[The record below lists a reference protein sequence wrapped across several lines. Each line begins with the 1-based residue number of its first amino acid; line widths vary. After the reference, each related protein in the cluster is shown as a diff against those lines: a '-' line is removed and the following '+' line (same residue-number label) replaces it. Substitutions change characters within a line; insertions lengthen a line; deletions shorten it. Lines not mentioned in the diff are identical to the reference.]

1 MKTIYKMVAI
11 LFFVISMLGFFST
24 CANATVL
31 LKYGSRGKQVVEV
44 QKYLIQLNYL
54 RARPTGYYGKLTT
67 EAVKAF
73 QTEYHLAVD
82 GLAGPVTIDTLREVV
97 EGRNRIVEYV
107 VKPGDELELIAA
119 QYRTNVAEIMISN
132 DLSDKRIVVGQKLI
146 IQLGKNRTF
155 SRNSRFR
162 AGGIQAIPWSIVN
175 QLWKKGEVAQV
186 RDLETGKHF
195 QAKRLYGYY
204 HADVEPLTKEDTKI
218 MKEIYGGKWSWQRRA
233 VVVQL
238 KNLYIAASINGMP
251 HGSQSIY
258 DNDFDGQ
265 FCIHFLGSRVHQ
277 TGRLDPDH
285 HKMIKWA
292 SGFPLLSKGLTETR
306 GIFKG
311 GMRPEER

>member
-1 MKTIYKMVAI
+1 MKTTYHKTETI
-11 LFFVISMLGFFST
+11 FFLALIMLGFFST
-24 CANATVL
+24 YANATVL

-44 QKYLIQLNYL
+44 QKYLIQLKYL

-82 GLAGPVTIDTLREVV
+82 GLTGPVTIDTLREAV
-97 EGRNRIVEYV
+97 EGRNRIVEYT

-119 QYRTNVAEIMISN
+119 QYRTNVAEIMVCN
-132 DLSDKRIVVGQKLI
+132 NLPDKRIVVGQKLI
-146 IQLGKNRTF
+146 IQLGRNPT
-155 SRNSRFR
+155 SNRNSRFR

-175 QLWKKGEVAQV
+175 QFWKKGEAAKVL
-186 RDLETGKHF
+186 DLETGKSF

-218 MKEIYGGKWSWQRRA
+218 MKEIYGGKWSWERRA

-251 HGSQSIY
+251 HGGQSIY

-265 FCIHFLGSRVHQ
+265 FCIHFWGSRIHQ

-285 HKMIKWA
+285 HNMIKWA
-292 SGFPLLSKGLTETR
+292 SGFPLLSNSITETEVFSR
-306 GIFKG
+306 
-311 GMRPEER
+311 RE